1 MVRRDSLSGLPRLGG
16 DDQRHWRTVIVAKRH
31 NYNNTIVEVGD
42 TRALVCS

>member
-16 DDQRHWRTVIVAKRH
+16 GDQGQTVIVAKRH

-42 TRALVCS
+42 TRTLVCS